1 MARVLYQ
8 RILLKISGEFLAGGE
23 GIGFQP
29 QRLQSIA
36 RQIARLVQAKVQI
49 GIVVGGGNLVRGRQI
64 SATGVNK
71 VAADQMGMLATAI
84 NGIALRDALEK
95 ADVQCRLVSALSVS
109 GLLERHN
116 PRNVIRYLNDG
127 DTVIYC
133 GGTGNP
139 FFTTDTAACL
149 RAVEIEANILLKG
162 TKVDGVY
169 NKDPAKHA
177 DATKYE
183 RLGYE
188 DAINRHLEVMDL
200 TAITLASDHA
210 MPVRIFSIMQED
222 MLLKVMQDASLG
234 TLITNQQNQ

>member
-1 MARVLYQ
+1 MRVLYQ

-23 GIGFQP
+23 GLGFQP
-29 QRLQSIA
+29 QRLQSISH
-36 RQIARLVQAKVQI
+36 QIAQLVQQKVQI

-64 SATGVNK
+64 AANGVNK

-149 RAVEIEANILLKG
+149 RAAEIEADVLLKG

-177 DATKYE
+177 DAKKYTH
-183 RLGYE
+183 LKYE
-188 DAINRHLEVMDL
+188 DAINQHLQVMDL

-210 MPVRIFSIMQED
+210 IPLRIFSIMQED
-222 MLLKVMQDASLG
+222 MLLQVMQNEQLG
-234 TLITNQQNQ
+234 TLITNHSQ